1 MDILSE
7 NVDMKL
13 SQYAKKAGISYKT
26 AWRWY
31 KAGTLDA
38 YQTPTGMVVV
48 RDPEMERIGTGR
60 IALYARVS
68 SADQKSDLER
78 QVQRLRDYAAARGY
92 QVAKE
97 VTEIASGLNDS
108 RPKFLKLLADPTIGT
123 IIVEHKDRST
133 RFGWNYITT
142 LMEAQ
147 GRRMEAVFP
156 DETKD
161 DLVNDFVSIITS
173 MAARIYGRRG
183 SRRKAE
189 RIKQCVEQVM
199 QAEDEP

>member
-1 MDILSE
+1 
-7 NVDMKL
+7 MKL

-38 YQTPTGMVVV
+38 YQTPSGMVVV
-48 RDPEMERIGTGR
+48 RDPPMERTGTGR

-97 VTEIASGLNDS
+97 VTEIASGLNES
-108 RPKFLKLLADPTIGT
+108 RPKCLKLLADPTIDT
-123 IIVEHKDRST
+123 IIGEHRDRST
-133 RFGWNYITT
+133 RFGWTYLTT

-156 DETKD
+156 DDTSD
-161 DLVNDFVSIITS
+161 DLINDLVSLITS

-183 SRRKAE
+183 SRRWVE
-189 RIKQCVEQVM
+189 RIQHCVEQVM
-199 QAEDEP
+199 QEEERA

>member
-1 MDILSE
+1 
-7 NVDMKL
+7 MKL

-48 RDPEMERIGTGR
+48 RDPQLERIGTGR

-68 SADQKSDLER
+68 SADQKNDLER
-78 QVQRLRDYAAARGY
+78 QMHRLRDYAAARGY
-92 QVAKE
+92 PVAKE
-97 VTEIASGLNDS
+97 VTEIASGLNES

-142 LMEAQ
+142 LMQAQ
-147 GRRMEAVFP
+147 GRRMEAIFP

-173 MAARIYGRRG
+173 MAARIYGKRG
-183 SRRKAE
+183 SKRRAA
-189 RIKQCVEQVM
+189 RIKQCVEQAM
-199 QAEDEP
+199 QAEDRP

>member
-1 MDILSE
+1 
-7 NVDMKL
+7 MKL

-48 RDPEMERIGTGR
+48 RDPQLERPATGR

-123 IIVEHKDRST
+123 IIVEHRDRST
-133 RFGWNYITT
+133 RFGWKYITT
-142 LMEAQ
+142 LMEAH

-161 DLVNDFVSIITS
+161 DLVNDFISIITS
-173 MAARIYGRRG
+173 MAARMYGRRG
-183 SRRKAE
+183 SKRRAE

-199 QAEDEP
+199 KEEDQA

>member
-1 MDILSE
+1 
-7 NVDMKL
+7 MKL

-31 KAGTLDA
+31 KTGTLDT
-38 YQTPTGMVVV
+38 YQTPTGMVLV
-48 RDPEMERIGTGR
+48 RDPQMERVGNGR

-68 SADQKSDLER
+68 SAEQKSDLDR
-78 QVQRLRDYAAARGY
+78 RVQRLRAYAAAYGY

-133 RFGWNYITT
+133 RFG
-142 LMEAQ
+142 
-147 GRRMEAVFP
+147 
-156 DETKD
+156 
-161 DLVNDFVSIITS
+161 
-173 MAARIYGRRG
+173 
-183 SRRKAE
+183 
-189 RIKQCVEQVM
+189 
-199 QAEDEP
+199 

>member
-1 MDILSE
+1 
-7 NVDMKL
+7 MKL
-13 SQYAKKAGISYKT
+13 SQYAKQAGISYKT

-48 RDPEMERIGTGR
+48 RDPQMERIGTGR

-173 MAARIYGRRG
+173 MAARMYGRRG
-183 SRRKAE
+183 SKRRAE
-189 RIKQCVEQVM
+189 RIKYCVEQVM
-199 QAEDEP
+199 QTEDEP

>member
-1 MDILSE
+1 
-7 NVDMKL
+7 MKL

-48 RDPEMERIGTGR
+48 RDPHMERIGTGR

-68 SADQKSDLER
+68 SAEQKSDLER
-78 QVQRLRDYAAARGY
+78 QVQRLRDYAAGRGY

-97 VTEIASGLNDS
+97 VTEIASGLSDS

-161 DLVNDFVSIITS
+161 DLVNDFVSLITS

-183 SRRKAE
+183 SKRRAE

-199 QAEDEP
+199 QTEDEP

>member
-1 MDILSE
+1 
-7 NVDMKL
+7 MKL

-31 KAGTLDA
+31 KAGTLDT

-48 RDPEMERIGTGR
+48 RDPQMERDLTGR

-68 SADQKSDLER
+68 SAAQKSDLER

-97 VTEIASGLNDS
+97 VSEIASGLNDS

-123 IIVEHKDRST
+123 IIVEHRDRST
-133 RFGWNYITT
+133 RFGWTYITT

-161 DLVNDFVSIITS
+161 DLLNDFVSIITS
-173 MAARIYGRRG
+173 MAARIYGKRG
-183 SRRKAE
+183 SKRRAE
-189 RIKQCVEQVM
+189 RIKQCVEQLM
-199 QAEDEP
+199 KSEDEP

>member
-1 MDILSE
+1 M
-7 NVDMKL
+7 VMKL

-31 KAGTLDA
+31 KAGILDA
-38 YQTPTGMVVV
+38 YQTPTGMIVV
-48 RDPEMERIGTGR
+48 RDPQMERDLTGR

-68 SADQKSDLER
+68 CADQKSDLAR

-92 QVAKE
+92 QVAQE
-97 VTEIASGLNDS
+97 VIEIASGLNDS

-123 IIVEHKDRST
+123 IIVEHRDRST
-133 RFGWNYITT
+133 RFGWNSITT
-142 LMEAQ
+142 LMQAQ

-173 MAARIYGRRG
+173 MAARMYGRRG
-183 SRRKAE
+183 SKRRAE

-199 QAEDEP
+199 KSEDEP

>member
-1 MDILSE
+1 
-7 NVDMKL
+7 MKL

-48 RDPEMERIGTGR
+48 RDPQMERDLTGR

-78 QVQRLRDYAAARGY
+78 QMQRLRDYAAACGY
-92 QVAKE
+92 QIAKE

-123 IIVEHKDRST
+123 IIVEHRDRST

-183 SRRKAE
+183 SKRRAE

-199 QAEDEP
+199 KSEDEP

>member
-1 MDILSE
+1 
-7 NVDMKL
+7 MKL

-48 RDPEMERIGTGR
+48 RDPQLERIGTGR

-68 SADQKSDLER
+68 SADQKNDLER
-78 QVQRLRDYAAARGY
+78 QMHRLRDYAAARGY
-92 QVAKE
+92 PVAKE
-97 VTEIASGLNDS
+97 VTEIASGLNES

-142 LMEAQ
+142 LMQAQ

-161 DLVNDFVSIITS
+161 DLVDDCVRIITS
-173 MAARIYGRRG
+173 MAARMYGRRG

-189 RIKQCVEQVM
+189 RIQQCVEQVM
-199 QAEDEP
+199 KAEDEP

>member
-1 MDILSE
+1 
-7 NVDMKL
+7 MKL
-13 SQYAKKAGISYKT
+13 SQYAKQAGISYKT

-38 YQTPTGMVVV
+38 YQTPTGMVIV
-48 RDPEMERIGTGR
+48 RDPQMERIGTGR

-97 VTEIASGLNDS
+97 VTEIASGLNES
-108 RPKFLKLLADPTIGT
+108 RPKFLKLLADATIGT

-173 MAARIYGRRG
+173 MAARMYGRRG

-199 QAEDEP
+199 KVEDES

>member
-1 MDILSE
+1 
-7 NVDMKL
+7 MKL

-161 DLVNDFVSIITS
+161 ELVNDFVSIITS
-173 MAARIYGRRG
+173 MAARMYGRRG

>member
-1 MDILSE
+1 
-7 NVDMKL
+7 MKL

-48 RDPEMERIGTGR
+48 RDPQMERIGTGR

-78 QVQRLRDYAAARGY
+78 QVQRLRDYATARGY

-108 RPKFLKLLADPTIGT
+108 RPKFLKLLADPTIGI

-161 DLVNDFVSIITS
+161 DLVNDFVSIMTS

-189 RIKQCVEQVM
+189 RIRQCVEQVM
-199 QAEDEP
+199 KAEDEP

>member
-1 MDILSE
+1 
-7 NVDMKL
+7 MKL
-13 SQYAKKAGISYKT
+13 SQYAKRTGISYKT

-48 RDPEMERIGTGR
+48 RDPQLERTGTGR

-133 RFGWNYITT
+133 RFGWTYITT

-183 SRRKAE
+183 SKRRAE
-189 RIKQCVEQVM
+189 RIKQCVEAVM
-199 QAEDEP
+199 KEEDQA

>member
-1 MDILSE
+1 
-7 NVDMKL
+7 
-13 SQYAKKAGISYKT
+13 
-26 AWRWY
+26 
-31 KAGTLDA
+31 
-38 YQTPTGMVVV
+38 MVVV
-48 RDPEMERIGTGR
+48 RDPQVERADALGR

-108 RPKFLKLLADPTIGT
+108 RPKFLKLLAVVSIGT
-123 IIVEHKDRST
+123 IIVEHKDRGT
-133 RFGWNYITT
+133 RFGWTYITT
-142 LMEAQ
+142 LMEVQ
-147 GRRMEAVFP
+147 GRRIEAVFP
-156 DETKD
+156 HETQD
-161 DLVNDFVSIITS
+161 DLVNDCVSIITS

-199 QAEDEP
+199 KAEDEP

>member
-1 MDILSE
+1 
-7 NVDMKL
+7 MKL
-13 SQYAKKAGISYKT
+13 SQYAKKTGISYKT

-38 YQTPTGMVVV
+38 YQTPTGMVIV
-48 RDPEMERIGTGR
+48 RDPQLERSGTGR

-97 VTEIASGLNDS
+97 VTEIASGMNDS
-108 RPKFLKLLADPTIGT
+108 RPKFLKLLADPSIGT
-123 IIVEHKDRST
+123 IIVESRDRGT

-142 LMEAQ
+142 LMEVQ
-147 GRRMEAVFP
+147 GRHIEAVFP
-156 DETKD
+156 NETKD
-161 DLVNDFVSIITS
+161 DLVSDFVSILTS

-183 SRRKAE
+183 SHSKAKRIQRCVEEVMKAE
-189 RIKQCVEQVM
+189 E
-199 QAEDEP
+199 A

>member
-1 MDILSE
+1 
-7 NVDMKL
+7 MKL
-13 SQYAKKAGISYKT
+13 SQYAKKAGVSYKT
-26 AWRWY
+26 AWRWF

-48 RDPEMERIGTGR
+48 RDPHMERIGTGR

-78 QVQRLRDYAAARGY
+78 QVQHLRDYAAACGY

-108 RPKFLKLLADPTIGT
+108 RPKFLKLLADPTIGI

-156 DETKD
+156 DETRD
-161 DLVNDFVSIITS
+161 DLVNDFVSIIIS
-173 MAARIYGRRG
+173 MAARMYGRRG

-199 QAEDEP
+199 KTKDEP

>member
-1 MDILSE
+1 
-7 NVDMKL
+7 MKL

-31 KAGTLDA
+31 KSGTLDA

-48 RDPEMERIGTGR
+48 RDPQMERDLTGR

-68 SADQKSDLER
+68 SAAQQSDLER

-123 IIVEHKDRST
+123 IIVEHRDRST
-133 RFGWNYITT
+133 RFGWTYITT

-173 MAARIYGRRG
+173 LAARLYGRRG
-183 SRRKAE
+183 SKRRAE

-199 QAEDEP
+199 TSEDEP

>member
-1 MDILSE
+1 
-7 NVDMKL
+7 MKL
-13 SQYAKKAGISYKT
+13 SQYAKQAGISYKT

-38 YQTPTGMVVV
+38 YQTPTGMVIV
-48 RDPEMERIGTGR
+48 RDPQMERIGTGR

-97 VTEIASGLNDS
+97 VTEIASGLNES
-108 RPKFLKLLADPTIGT
+108 RPKFLKLLADATIGT

-133 RFGWNYITT
+133 RFGWNSITT

-173 MAARIYGRRG
+173 MAARMYGRRG

-199 QAEDEP
+199 KVEDES